1 MPWKKMLAWVTGR
14 IDDSLRQKLEFVLEE
29 NRVYRALLERH
40 SPHWRLEDIERKG
53 LAEKGRPLGKLLA
66 QVITIVQPET
76 LLKWHRR
83 LVAKKWDFSARRA
96 NAVGRPP
103 VDAVVEKLIVQ
114 LAKDN
119 AGWGYDRIAGALAN
133 LGHQVSDQ
141 TVGNILRRMGL
152 GTAPERKR
160 HTTWTQFIR
169 RHKHVL
175 WATDFFTEEVWSPS
189 GLVTVY
195 VLFFIH
201 LQTRKIILGGLTP
214 APTELWV
221 KQIARNVTGVTDELI
236 NARYLIHDRDS
247 KFTEGFDQILQGAGI
262 EAIKLPSKTPNLNAY
277 AERWIR
283 SIRSECLEH
292 LILFGER
299 SLAYVVREYLAH
311 HQRERN
317 HQGLD
322 NVIPFP
328 DERLKRKTG
337 PITKSDRLGGLLQ
350 FYYREAA

>member
-1 MPWKKMLAWVTGR
+1 MLAWVTGQ

-29 NRVYRALLERH
+29 NRVYRALLDRH
-40 SPHWRLEDIERKG
+40 SPQWRLQDTERRA

-83 LVAKKWDFSARRA
+83 WVAKKWDFSARRTKS
-96 NAVGRPP
+96 VGRRA
-103 VDAVVEKLIVQ
+103 VDAAVEELVVQ

-119 AGWGYDRIAGALAN
+119 AGWGYDRIVGALAN

-141 TVGNILRRMGL
+141 TVGNILRRQGL
-152 GTAPERKR
+152 GTAPERRR
-160 HTTWTQFIR
+160 HTTWTEFIR
-169 RHKHVL
+169 RHKQVL
-175 WATDFFTEEVWSPS
+175 WATDFFATEIWSAT

-201 LQTRKIILGGLTP
+201 LQTRKIVLGGLTRSP
-214 APTELWV
+214 NDLWV
-221 KQIARNVTGVTDELI
+221 KQVARNLTGVTGELTS
-236 NARYLIHDRDS
+236 ARYLLHDRDT
-247 KFTEGFDQILQGAGI
+247 KFTEGFDQILQAAGI
-262 EAIKLPSKTPNLNAY
+262 EAIKLPPQSPNLNAY

-283 SIRSECLEH
+283 SLRSECLDQ

-299 SLAYVVREYLAH
+299 SLAYVLQEYLAH
-311 HQRERN
+311 HQQERN

-328 DERLKRKTG
+328 DEGLRSNTG
-337 PITKSDRLGGLLQ
+337 AITKSERLGGLLQ
-350 FYYREAA
+350 FYYRKAA

>member
-1 MPWKKMLAWVTGR
+1 MPWKKMLAWATGR

-40 SPHWRLEDIERKG
+40 SPHWRLEDSERKA

-66 QVITIVQPET
+66 EVITMVQPET

-83 LVAKKWDFSARRA
+83 LVAKKWDFSSRRDKS
-96 NAVGRPP
+96 VGRPP
-103 VDAVVEKLIVQ
+103 VDAAVEKLVVQ

-119 AGWGYDRIAGALAN
+119 AGWGYDRIVGALAN

-141 TVGNILRRMGL
+141 TVGNILRRMGM

-160 HTTWTQFIR
+160 HTTWAQFIR
-169 RHKHVL
+169 SHKEVL
-175 WATDFFTEEVWSPS
+175 WATDFFTEEVWSTS

-214 APTELWV
+214 APSELWV
-221 KQIARNVTGVTDELI
+221 KQIARNVTGVTAELN
-236 NARYLIHDRDS
+236 NARYLIHDRDA
-247 KFTEGFDQILQGAGI
+247 KFTEGFDQILESAGI
-262 EAIKLPSKTPNLNAY
+262 EAIKLPPQSPNLNAY

-292 LILFGER
+292 LILFGQR

-311 HQRERN
+311 HQQERN

-328 DERLKRKTG
+328 DERLKSKTG
-337 PITKSDRLGGLLQ
+337 PITKSERLGGLLQ

>member
-1 MPWKKMLAWVTGR
+1 MLAWVTGQ

-29 NRVYRALLERH
+29 NRVYRALLDRH
-40 SPHWRLEDIERKG
+40 SPQWRLQDTERRA

-83 LVAKKWDFSARRA
+83 WVAKKWDFSARRTKS
-96 NAVGRPP
+96 VGRRA
-103 VDAVVEKLIVQ
+103 VDAAVEQLVVQ

-119 AGWGYDRIAGALAN
+119 VGWGYDRIVGALAN

-141 TVGNILRRMGL
+141 TVGNILRRQGL
-152 GTAPERKR
+152 GTAPQRRR
-160 HTTWTQFIR
+160 HTTWTEFIR
-169 RHKHVL
+169 RHKQGL
-175 WATDFFTEEVWSPS
+175 WATDFFATEIWSAT

-201 LQTRKIILGGLTP
+201 LQTRKIVLGGLTHSP
-214 APTELWV
+214 NELWV
-221 KQIARNVTGVTDELI
+221 KQVARNVTGVIGKLTS
-236 NARYLIHDRDS
+236 ARYLLHDRDTT
-247 KFTEGFDQILQGAGI
+247 FTEGFDQILQAAGI
-262 EAIKLPSKTPNLNAY
+262 EAIKLPPQSPNLNAY

-283 SIRSECLEH
+283 SLRSECLDQ

-299 SLAYVVREYLAH
+299 SLAYVLQEYLAH
-311 HQRERN
+311 HQQERN

-328 DERLKRKTG
+328 DEGLRSNTG
-337 PITKSDRLGGLLQ
+337 AITKSERLGGLLQ
-350 FYYREAA
+350 FYYRKAA